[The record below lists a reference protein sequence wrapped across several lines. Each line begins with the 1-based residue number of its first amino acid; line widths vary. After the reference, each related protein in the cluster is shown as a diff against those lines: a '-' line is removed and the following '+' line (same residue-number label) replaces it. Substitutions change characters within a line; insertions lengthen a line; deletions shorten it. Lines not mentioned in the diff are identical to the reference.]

1 MGMYWEHCMAKG
13 CYKIVFAHPVS
24 IWESYKIILG
34 DSQLMR
40 DHPYDHMNQLGD
52 SCPRTNNNH
61 YKGS

>member
-1 MGMYWEHCMAKG
+1 MMVGFDGYVLGALYG
-13 CYKIVFAHPVS
+13 YRIVFAHPVS

-52 SCPRTNNNH
+52 SCP